1 MQDIG
6 DRVSENRGI
15 RRLKKMHKG
24 SDCCC
29 FCLSS
34 KQGAFIIGLGLTLSF
49 ISELQKPNP
58 LRALLKL
65 AGVIPFFLQLVQ
77 DCAWYRQLYLFFFC
91 LTQPLIAVVNMLWYQ
106 NILVDEVVFGEQ
118 ICWLSKKWFSTMGGD
133 KEYQEAEQECNDADE
148 DEQNDCEANLD
159 QCPALPGG
167 AMKVLFVIT
176 PIVLVMNVHFAFVLF
191 THYKNSRL
199 PIEQGGCADNDGPEY
214 EDQIDDV

>member
-1 MQDIG
+1 
-6 DRVSENRGI
+6 
-15 RRLKKMHKG
+15 
-24 SDCCC
+24 
-29 FCLSS
+29 
-34 KQGAFIIGLGLTLSF
+34 
-49 ISELQKPNP
+49 
-58 LRALLKL
+58 
-65 AGVIPFFLQLVQ
+65 
-77 DCAWYRQLYLFFFC
+77 
-91 LTQPLIAVVNMLWYQ
+91 
-106 NILVDEVVFGEQ
+106 
-118 ICWLSKKWFSTMGGD
+118 MGGD

-214 EDQIDDV
+214 EDQVDDM